1 MNIYAMPRAIKESV
15 ADMIAEIVSVGT
27 ELLMG
32 QVVNTDAQFIAQGL
46 APLGFQVYYHTT
58 VGDNAKRLTAVVHQA
73 VERSDVVVF
82 TGGLGPT
89 DDDLTKETVA
99 AALGLT
105 VEPIPAEVERLT
117 RHFASRGY
125 EFTPNNLKQAS
136 FPRRAIILPNA
147 FGTAPGCIM
156 SAENKTAIL
165 LPGPPRELFP
175 MFQNHV
181 MPYLEKLSGNK
192 LYSRELRIFGKG
204 ESSITYEL
212 RDIIENQTNPTVA
225 PYVKTGEVTLRVT
238 ALCQT
243 AEEGEALA
251 RPMIG
256 EIIARLGDIVYSTMG
271 ESLPETCARML
282 TEDAL
287 TLAIAESCT
296 GGLIASEFVA
306 IPGCSKFLLEGC
318 VAYSDEAKMR
328 RLGVKQETLRSYGA
342 VSEPCA
348 REMAEGLRAATGA
361 NYALA
366 TTGFAGPDGGT
377 EEHPVGTVF
386 IALASH
392 RGTEVKHV
400 RLYGERTRIREIACL
415 HACDLLRRKLCL

>member
-1 MNIYAMPRAIKESV
+1 
-15 ADMIAEIVSVGT
+15 MIAEIVSVGT

-32 QVVNTDAQFIAQGL
+32 QVVNTDAQFIAQRL
-46 APLGFQVYYHTT
+46 APLGFQVFYHTT
-58 VGDNAKRLTAVVHQA
+58 VGDNVKRLTAVVHQA

-99 AALGLT
+99 SALGLT
-105 VEPIPAEVERLT
+105 VEPIPEEVDRLKK
-117 RHFASRGY
+117 HFETRGY
-125 EFTPNNLKQAS
+125 DFTPNNLKQAS
-136 FPRRAIILPNA
+136 FPKNAYILPNA

-156 SAENKTAIL
+156 TAENKTAIL

-181 MPYLEKLSGNK
+181 MPYLERLSGNK

-204 ESSITYEL
+204 ESTLTYEL

-225 PYVKTGEVTLRVT
+225 PYVKTGEVSLRVT
-238 ALCQT
+238 ALCQSL
-243 AEEGEALA
+243 EEGEALA
-251 RPMIG
+251 RPMID
-256 EIIARLGDIVYSTMG
+256 EIVSRVGDIVYSTIG

-282 TEDAL
+282 LDENK

-296 GGLIASEFVA
+296 GGLVASEFVA

-318 VAYSDEAKMR
+318 VTYSDQAKML
-328 RLGVKQETLRSYGA
+328 RLGVKQETLDVFGA
-342 VSEPCA
+342 VSEQCA
-348 REMAEGLRAATGA
+348 REMAEGMRLSSGA
-361 NYALA
+361 DYALA

-377 EEHPVGTVF
+377 PQEPVGS
-386 IALASH
+386 IYLALASPD
-392 RGTEVKHV
+392 GVTTKHV
-400 RLYGERTRIREIACL
+400 QLFGDRARVREIAAL
-415 HACDLLRRKLCL
+415 HAFDLLRRKLANL

>member
-1 MNIYAMPRAIKESV
+1 
-15 ADMIAEIVSVGT
+15 MIAEIVSVGT

-58 VGDNAKRLTAVVHQA
+58 VGDNVKRLTAVVHQA

-105 VEPIPAEVERLT
+105 VEPIPEEVERLT
-117 RHFASRGY
+117 QHFASRGY

-136 FPRRAIILPNA
+136 FPKSALILPNA

-156 SAENKTAIL
+156 TAENKTAIL

-181 MPYLEKLSGNK
+181 MPYLERLSGNK

-204 ESSITYEL
+204 ESSVTYEL

-238 ALCQT
+238 ALCQND
-243 AEEGEALA
+243 AEGEALA
-251 RPMIG
+251 RPMIAAIL
-256 EIIARLGDIVYSTMG
+256 ERLGDVVYSTVG

-282 TEDAL
+282 TDDRQ
-287 TLAIAESCT
+287 TLAVAESCT
-296 GGLIASEFVA
+296 GGLLASELVA

-318 VAYSDEAKMR
+318 VAYSDAAKVR
-328 RLGVKQETLRSYGA
+328 RLGVKQETLDAFGA
-342 VSEPCA
+342 VSEQCA
-348 REMAEGLRAATGA
+348 REMAEGIRASSGA
-361 NYALA
+361 GYALA

-377 EEHPVGTVF
+377 DENPVGTVY

-392 RGTEVKHV
+392 SGTEVKHI
-400 RLYGERTRIREIACL
+400 RLFGERARIREIACL
-415 HACDLLRRKLCL
+415 HAFDLLRRKLCL

>member
-1 MNIYAMPRAIKESV
+1 
-15 ADMIAEIVSVGT
+15 MIAEIVSVGT

-32 QVVNTDAQFIAQGL
+32 QVVNTDAQYIAEGL

-105 VEPIPAEVERLT
+105 VEPIPEEVDRLT
-117 RHFASRGY
+117 KHFAARGY

-136 FPRRAIILPNA
+136 FPRSAIILPNA

-156 SAENKTAIL
+156 TAENKTAIL

-175 MFQNHV
+175 MFKNHV
-181 MPYLEKLSGNK
+181 MPYLERISGNK

-204 ESSITYEL
+204 ESSLTYEL
-212 RDIIENQTNPTVA
+212 RDIIEHQTNPTVA

-238 ALCQT
+238 ALCQNE
-243 AEEGEALA
+243 AEGEALA
-251 RPMIG
+251 EPMIRTIL
-256 EIIARLGDIVYSTMG
+256 ERVGDVVYSTTG
-271 ESLPETCARML
+271 ESLPQTCARLL
-282 TEDAL
+282 TDDHL
-287 TLAIAESCT
+287 TLALAESCT
-296 GGLIASEFVA
+296 GGLLASELVA
-306 IPGCSKFLLEGC
+306 IPGCSKFLIEGC
-318 VAYSDEAKMR
+318 VAYSDDAKMR
-328 RLGVKQETLRSYGA
+328 RLGVKQETLAQFGA
-342 VSEPCA
+342 VSEACA
-348 REMAEGLRAATGA
+348 REMAEGIRAAAGA
-361 NYALA
+361 SFALA

-377 EEHPVGTVF
+377 EEDPVGTVYL
-386 IALASH
+386 ALASNA
-392 RGTEVKHV
+392 GTEVKRI
-400 RLYGERTRIREIACL
+400 RLFGERARIREIACL
-415 HACDLLRRKLCL
+415 HAFDLLRRTLCQ

>member
-1 MNIYAMPRAIKESV
+1 
-15 ADMIAEIVSVGT
+15 MIAEIVSVGT

-32 QVVNTDAQFIAQGL
+32 QVVNTDAQFIAQRL
-46 APLGFQVYYHTT
+46 APLGFQVFYHTT
-58 VGDNAKRLTAVVHQA
+58 VGDNVKRLTAVVHQA

-105 VEPIPAEVERLT
+105 VELIPEEAERLKK
-117 RHFASRGY
+117 HFETRGY
-125 EFTPNNLKQAS
+125 VFTPNNLKQAS
-136 FPRRAIILPNA
+136 FPKSAIILPNA

-156 SAENKTAIL
+156 TAENKTAIL

-204 ESSITYEL
+204 ESTITYEL
-212 RDIIENQTNPTVA
+212 RDIIETQTNPTVA
-225 PYVKTGEVTLRVT
+225 PYVKTGEVSLRVT
-238 ALCQT
+238 ALCQNE
-243 AEEGEALA
+243 AEGEQLA

-256 EIIARLGDIVYSTMG
+256 EIISRLGDIVYSTVG

-282 TEDAL
+282 TDDGQ

-296 GGLIASEFVA
+296 GGLVASELVA
-306 IPGCSKFLLEGC
+306 IPGCSKFLLEAC
-318 VAYSDEAKMR
+318 VTYSDAAKVS
-328 RLGVKQETLRSYGA
+328 RLGVRQETLDQFGA
-342 VSEPCA
+342 VSEQCA
-348 REMAEGLRAATGA
+348 REMAEGMRKISGA
-361 NYALA
+361 DYALA
-366 TTGFAGPDGGT
+366 TTGYAGPDGGT
-377 EEHPVGTVF
+377 EENPVGTIY
-386 IALASH
+386 IALA
-392 RGTEVKHV
+392 RPGETLVK
-400 RLYGERTRIREIACL
+400 RLSLFGDRARIREIATL
-415 HACDLLRRKLCL
+415 HAFDLLRRKLCLE

>member
-1 MNIYAMPRAIKESV
+1 
-15 ADMIAEIVSVGT
+15 MIAEIVSVGT

-32 QVVNTDAQFIAQGL
+32 QVVNTDAQFIAQRL
-46 APLGFQVYYHTT
+46 APLGFQVFYHTT
-58 VGDNAKRLTAVVHQA
+58 VGDNVKRLTAVVHQA

-99 AALGLT
+99 SALGLT
-105 VEPIPAEVERLT
+105 VELIPEEAERL
-117 RHFASRGY
+117 RKHFETRGY

-136 FPRRAIILPNA
+136 FPKNAIILPNA

-156 SAENKTAIL
+156 TAENKTAIL

-181 MPYLEKLSGNK
+181 MPYLEQLSGNK

-204 ESSITYEL
+204 ESIITYEL

-225 PYVKTGEVTLRVT
+225 PYIKTGEVSLRVT
-238 ALCQT
+238 ALCQNE
-243 AEEGEALA
+243 AEGEQLA
-251 RPMIG
+251 RPMIS
-256 EIIARLGDIVYSTMG
+256 EIVSRLGDIIYSTVG

-282 TEDAL
+282 TDDHQ

-296 GGLIASEFVA
+296 GGMVASEFVA
-306 IPGCSKFLLEGC
+306 IPGCSEFLLEGC
-318 VAYSDEAKMR
+318 VTYSDAAKVS
-328 RLGVKQETLRSYGA
+328 RLGVKQETLDAFGA
-342 VSEPCA
+342 VSEQCA
-348 REMAEGLRAATGA
+348 LEMAEGMRRTSGA
-361 NYALA
+361 DYALA

-377 EEHPVGTVF
+377 QENPVGTIF
-386 IALASH
+386 IALA
-392 RGTEVKHV
+392 RAGETVVKRV
-400 RLYGERTRIREIACL
+400 QLFGERARIREIASL
-415 HACDLLRRKLCL
+415 HAFDLLRRKLCLD

>member
-1 MNIYAMPRAIKESV
+1 
-15 ADMIAEIVSVGT
+15 MIAEIVSVGT

-32 QVVNTDAQFIAQGL
+32 QVVNTDEQYIAEGL
-46 APLGFQVYYHTT
+46 APLGFQVFYHTT

-105 VEPIPAEVERLT
+105 VEPIPEEVERLT
-117 RHFASRGY
+117 KHFAARGY

-136 FPRRAIILPNA
+136 FPKSAIILPNA

-156 SAENKTAIL
+156 TAENKTAIL

-181 MPYLEKLSGNK
+181 MPYLEQLSGNK

-204 ESSITYEL
+204 ESAVTYEL

-225 PYVKTGEVTLRVT
+225 PYVKTGEVSLRVT
-238 ALCQT
+238 ALCQNE
-243 AEEGEALA
+243 AEGEKIA

-256 EIIARLGDIVYSTMG
+256 EIISRLGDIVYSTVG

-282 TEDAL
+282 ADDGQ

-296 GGLIASEFVA
+296 GGMIASEFVA
-306 IPGCSKFLLEGC
+306 IPGCSNFLLEGC
-318 VAYSDEAKMR
+318 VTYSDAAKVA
-328 RLGVKQETLRSYGA
+328 RLGVKQETLDQFGA
-342 VSEPCA
+342 VSEQCA
-348 REMAEGLRAATGA
+348 REMAQGMRKSSGA
-361 NYALA
+361 DYALA
-366 TTGFAGPDGGT
+366 TTGYAGPDGGT
-377 EEHPVGTVF
+377 EENPVGTIY
-386 IALASH
+386 IALA
-392 RGTEVKHV
+392 RQGETLVKRV
-400 RLYGERTRIREIACL
+400 QLFGERARIREIASL
-415 HACDLLRRKLCL
+415 HAFDLLRRKLCLD

>member
-1 MNIYAMPRAIKESV
+1 
-15 ADMIAEIVSVGT
+15 
-27 ELLMG
+27 MG
-32 QVVNTDAQFIAQGL
+32 QVVNTDAQFIAQRL
-46 APLGFQVYYHTT
+46 APLGFQVFYHTT
-58 VGDNAKRLTAVVHQA
+58 VGDNVKRLTAVVHQA

-105 VEPIPAEVERLT
+105 VELIPEEAERL
-117 RHFASRGY
+117 RKHFETRGY
-125 EFTPNNLKQAS
+125 DFTPNNLKQAS
-136 FPRRAIILPNA
+136 FPKSALILPNA

-156 SAENKTAIL
+156 TAENKTAIL

-181 MPYLEKLSGNK
+181 MPYLEQLSGNK

-204 ESSITYEL
+204 ESTVTYEL

-225 PYVKTGEVTLRVT
+225 PYVKTGEVSLRVT
-238 ALCQT
+238 ALCQDE
-243 AEEGEALA
+243 AEGEALA

-256 EIIARLGDIVYSTMG
+256 EIISRLGDIVYSTVG

-282 TEDAL
+282 TDDQQ
-287 TLAIAESCT
+287 TLAVAESCT
-296 GGLIASEFVA
+296 GGLITSELVA
-306 IPGCSKFLLEGC
+306 IPGCSRFLIEGC
-318 VAYSDEAKMR
+318 VTYSDAAKVS
-328 RLGVKQETLRSYGA
+328 RLGVSQQTLDRFGA

-348 REMAEGLRAATGA
+348 REMAEGMLKTSGA
-361 NYALA
+361 SYALA

-377 EEHPVGTVF
+377 EENPVGTVYL
-386 IALASH
+386 ALA
-392 RGTEVKHV
+392 RQGETLVKRV
-400 RLYGERTRIREIACL
+400 QLFGERARIREIAAL
-415 HACDLLRRKLCL
+415 HAFDLLRRKLCLE

>member
-1 MNIYAMPRAIKESV
+1 
-15 ADMIAEIVSVGT
+15 MIAEIVSVGT

-32 QVVNTDAQFIAQGL
+32 QVVNTDAQFIAQRL
-46 APLGFQVYYHTT
+46 APLGFQVFYHTT
-58 VGDNAKRLTAVVHQA
+58 VGDNVKRLTAVVHQA

-105 VEPIPAEVERLT
+105 VEPIPEEVERLKK
-117 RHFASRGY
+117 HFETRGY
-125 EFTPNNLKQAS
+125 AFTPNNLKQAS
-136 FPRRAIILPNA
+136 FPKSATILPNA

-181 MPYLEKLSGNK
+181 MPYLEQLSGNK

-204 ESSITYEL
+204 ESVVTYEL
-212 RDIIENQTNPTVA
+212 RDIIETQTNPTVA
-225 PYVKTGEVTLRVT
+225 PYVKTGEVSLRVT
-238 ALCQT
+238 ALCQNE
-243 AEEGEALA
+243 AEGEKLA

-256 EIIARLGDIVYSTMG
+256 EIVARLGDIVYSTVG

-282 TEDAL
+282 TDDAQ

-296 GGLIASEFVA
+296 GGMVASELVA
-306 IPGCSKFLLEGC
+306 IPGCSNFLLEAC
-318 VAYSDEAKMR
+318 VTYSDAAKVA
-328 RLGVKQETLRSYGA
+328 RLGVKQETLDQFGA
-342 VSEPCA
+342 VSEQCA
-348 REMAEGLRAATGA
+348 REMAEGMRKTSGA
-361 NYALA
+361 DYALA

-377 EEHPVGTVF
+377 EENPVGTIY
-386 IALASH
+386 IALARQSE
-392 RGTEVKHV
+392 TLVKRV
-400 RLYGERTRIREIACL
+400 QLFGDRARIREIASL
-415 HACDLLRRKLCL
+415 HAFDLLRRKLCLD

>member
-1 MNIYAMPRAIKESV
+1 
-15 ADMIAEIVSVGT
+15 MIAEIVSVGT

-32 QVVNTDAQFIAQGL
+32 QVVNTDAQYIAQRL
-46 APLGFQVYYHTT
+46 APLGFQVFYHTT
-58 VGDNAKRLTAVVHQA
+58 VGDNVKRLTAVVHQA

-105 VEPIPAEVERLT
+105 VELIPEEAERLKK
-117 RHFASRGY
+117 HFEARGY
-125 EFTPNNLKQAS
+125 AFTPNNLKQAS
-136 FPRRAIILPNA
+136 FPKSAIILPNA

-156 SAENKTAIL
+156 TAENKTAIL

-181 MPYLEKLSGNK
+181 MPYLERLSGHK

-204 ESSITYEL
+204 ESAVTYEL
-212 RDIIENQTNPTVA
+212 RDIIERQTNPTVA
-225 PYVKTGEVTLRVT
+225 PYVKTGEVSLRVT
-238 ALCQT
+238 ALCQSD
-243 AEEGEALA
+243 AEGEKLA

-256 EIIARLGDIVYSTMG
+256 EIISRLGDIVYSTVG

-282 TEDAL
+282 TDDRQ
-287 TLAIAESCT
+287 TLAVAESCT
-296 GGLIASEFVA
+296 GGMIASELVA

-318 VAYSDEAKMR
+318 VAYSDAAKVA
-328 RLGVKQETLRSYGA
+328 RLGVRQETLDRFGA

-348 REMAEGLRAATGA
+348 REMAEGMRAASGA
-361 NYALA
+361 DYALA
-366 TTGFAGPDGGT
+366 TTGYAGPDGGT
-377 EEHPVGTVF
+377 EADPVGTVY
-386 IALASH
+386 IALA
-392 RGTEVKHV
+392 RQGETLTKRVQ
-400 RLYGERTRIREIACL
+400 LFGERARIREIASL
-415 HACDLLRRKLCL
+415 HAFDLLRRKLCLD

>member
-1 MNIYAMPRAIKESV
+1 
-15 ADMIAEIVSVGT
+15 MIAEIVSVGT

-32 QVVNTDAQFIAQGL
+32 QVVNTDAQFIAQRL
-46 APLGFQVYYHTT
+46 APLGFQVFYHTT
-58 VGDNAKRLTAVVHQA
+58 VGDNVKRLTAVVHQA

-99 AALGLT
+99 SALGLT
-105 VEPIPAEVERLT
+105 VELIPEEAERLKK
-117 RHFASRGY
+117 HFETRGY

-136 FPRRAIILPNA
+136 FPKSARILPNA

-156 SAENKTAIL
+156 TAENKTAIL

-181 MPYLEKLSGNK
+181 MPYLEQLSGNK

-204 ESSITYEL
+204 ESTITYEL

-225 PYVKTGEVTLRVT
+225 PYVKTGEVSLRVT
-238 ALCQT
+238 ALCQNE
-243 AEEGEALA
+243 AEGEAIA

-256 EIIARLGDIVYSTMG
+256 EILSRLGDIVYSTVG

-282 TEDAL
+282 TDDQQ

-306 IPGCSKFLLEGC
+306 IPGCSRFLLEGC
-318 VAYSDEAKMR
+318 VTYSDAAKVA
-328 RLGVKQETLRSYGA
+328 RLGVRQETLDRFGA

-348 REMAEGLRAATGA
+348 REMAEGMLRSSGA
-361 NYALA
+361 SYALA
-366 TTGFAGPDGGT
+366 STGYAGPDGGT
-377 EEHPVGTVF
+377 EENPVGTVYL
-386 IALASH
+386 ALA
-392 RGTEVKHV
+392 RQGETLVK
-400 RLYGERTRIREIACL
+400 RIQLFGERARIREIASL
-415 HACDLLRRKLCL
+415 HAFDMLRRKLCLE